1 MHNPQNQM
9 YKPMLQVMCNLQ
21 PLMTALEK
29 KHQRRSQMSN
39 QNFPQSESVSAQ
51 SEKQLE
57 LFEEYELIEQD
68 GFITTHPDLKTLLTK
83 KESPEAM
90 EIKEGSITFEKND

>member
-1 MHNPQNQM
+1 
-9 YKPMLQVMCNLQ
+9 
-21 PLMTALEK
+21 
-29 KHQRRSQMSN
+29 
-39 QNFPQSESVSAQ
+39 VSAQ

-90 EIKEGSITFEKND
+90 EVKEGSITFEKND

>member
-1 MHNPQNQM
+1 M
-9 YKPMLQVMCNLQ
+9 
-21 PLMTALEK
+21 
-29 KHQRRSQMSN
+29 
-39 QNFPQSESVSAQ
+39 SAQ

-83 KESPEAM
+83 KESPESM
-90 EIKEGSITFEKND
+90 EVEEGSITFEKND